1 MDFAVRV
8 YCDGCTDIFRSPK
21 QTAVVVES
29 KKPSRKRTVV
39 NSTLQDRSSRRRQ
52 GRARAKSPRGRRLD
66 ERAALDELDTT
77 RAELLR
83 ELDQLVKNPDYLL
96 GQPGH
101 LCCTRKLNQMRIT
114 PLEARAIR
122 LAFDNDPQLRR
133 KLPQVLARLRAE
145 LQHLKDNS
153 QRQNFDCPLLDGT
166 LCLVHTSAKP
176 IGCLAWHPA
185 ADESESGAA
194 HYTTLGWQAFDDRDD
209 LNDQVHGPEWKLR
222 AIPLWLRR
230 VFAVELAAGDD
241 AAIDVREVHSQRP
254 KKRRD

>member
-1 MDFAVRV
+1 MEA
-8 YCDGCTDIFRSPK
+8 
-21 QTAVVVES
+21 
-29 KKPSRKRTVV
+29 KRTIRRRAAE
-39 NSTLQDRSSRRRQ
+39 NATLQDRTPQRPSQ
-52 GRARAKSPRGRRLD
+52 HARGKRPRGRRLD
-66 ERAALDELDTT
+66 EQAALDELAKT

-83 ELDQLVKNPDYLL
+83 ELELLVEKPDYLH
-96 GQPGH
+96 GQPAH

-145 LQHLKDNS
+145 LKHLKDNS

-185 ADESESGAA
+185 ADESQSGDA
-194 HYTTLGWQAFDDRDD
+194 HYTARGWQAFGDRDD
-209 LNDQVHGPEWKLR
+209 LNDQVHGPDWKLR

-230 VFAVELAAGDD
+230 IFAVELSAGDD
-241 AAIDVREVHSQRP
+241 AAANVKEASSRHRKKQVRRTQ
-254 KKRRD
+254 